1 MQFPAM
7 RTNIGENEKSRR
19 NQVRSV
25 TVEDTCIACG
35 TCVATCPEVFE
46 LPGDVAVVKDGAD
59 LSLDDAIVE
68 AAEACPVEAIK
79 YEK

>member
-1 MQFPAM
+1 M
-7 RTNIGENEKSRR
+7 KSII
-19 NQVRSV
+19 
-25 TVEDTCIACG
+25 VEDTCIACG
-35 TCVATCPEVFE
+35 TCVAICPEVFD
-46 LPGDVAVVKDGAD
+46 LPGDIAVVKAGAD